1 MIGKLTGTVD
11 EKGLHHVLVDVGGV
25 GYEVAVPESTS
36 KKIPSQGQ
44 KVTLFIYTH
53 VREDAIILYGFATK
67 EEKELFQTVLGVS
80 GVGPKLALSI
90 LSDLNPD
97 SFKRAVVNQD
107 IKQLSRVS
115 GVGKRTAERLV
126 LELKD
131 KFQLPK
137 TTEEND
143 TTHPQEIPDDVY
155 AEALAA
161 LQALGYTLVE
171 AEGALAMA
179 SQRLAEQ
186 RGSSLST
193 QALVS
198 QALKVMA

>member
-171 AEGALAMA
+171 AESALAMA